1 MGMEMERLRN
11 QTVLVTGAGQGL
23 GRAIADQCAAEGA
36 RVVATD
42 IYPSKLSG
50 FPASVFT
57 QRLDVTSADEWTSVL
72 QDVDKLVPPI
82 TVLVNNAAICEPF
95 PLETESL
102 AHYRRT
108 VDVNQVGV
116 FLGMRSIA
124 PIMRLAGKGS
134 IINISSIEG
143 ILAMGG
149 MVSYC
154 ASKFAVLG
162 MTKAAAS
169 ELGVYGIRVNA
180 VSPGA
185 IETPM
190 VHGDSLDVIDWDA
203 FYRAVPLGRMSS
215 PNEVANVVLF
225 LASDDSSY
233 CTAAEFVVDGGLV
246 GQRQMPLKPGAAL
259 PSTDH

>member
-1 MGMEMERLRN
+1 MARLRN
-11 QTVLVTGAGQGL
+11 KTVVVTGAGQGL
-23 GRAIADQCAAEGA
+23 GRTIADLCGAEGA
-36 RVVATD
+36 QVIATD
-42 IYPSKLSG
+42 VDASKLSG
-50 FPASVFT
+50 FDTSVVT
-57 QRLDVTSADEWTSVL
+57 RPLDVTSEDDWSSLLASLDG
-72 QDVDKLVPPI
+72 QVPPI
-82 TVLVNNAAICEPF
+82 SVLVNNAAICEPF
-95 PLETESL
+95 PLESESL

-108 VDVNQVGV
+108 IDVNQTGV
-116 FLGMRSIA
+116 FLGMRSVT
-124 PIMRLAGKGS
+124 PIMRQAGGGS
-134 IINISSIEG
+134 IVNISSIEG

-149 MVSYC
+149 LVSYC

-169 ELGVYGIRVNA
+169 ELGTFGIRVNA

-190 VHGDSLDVIDWDA
+190 VHDESFDVIDWDA
-203 FYRAVPLGRMSS
+203 FYRSVPLARMAA
-215 PNEVANVVLF
+215 PTEVANVVLF

-259 PSTDH
+259 PTAGA